1 MLLANGFIDL
11 VKHGGPIMYPILLVA
26 LVALAVVGERTF
38 WWIRE
43 GTRQDPAT
51 LEKTLAAMENA
62 DFLGAVEVSANSQ
75 DPVVRMIHRG
85 LSHVSG
91 SLVGALQVAAGSEI
105 RRAGRFIVLI
115 DTCITLAPLL
125 GLIGTVTGIMSSFEA
140 VGSNDLAVTA
150 VSGGIGEALI
160 ATAFGLGIA
169 VFCLLPYNYFN
180 ERLARLQF
188 DLETAATNVEVM
200 VTKARNSG
208 FDTVILRRDNLARS
222 QR

>member
-62 DFLGAVEVSANSQ
+62 DFMAAVEVSANSQ

>member
-62 DFLGAVEVSANSQ
+62 DFLGAVEGSANSQ

>member
-1 MLLANGFIDL
+1 MLFANGFIDL
-11 VKHGGPIMYPILLVA
+11 IQHGGPVMYPILLVA
-26 LVALAVVGERTF
+26 IVALAVVGERTF

-43 GTRQDPAT
+43 GTRKDPAA
-51 LEKTLAAMENA
+51 LERTLAAMENS
-62 DFLGAVEVSANSQ
+62 DFQSAVEASASSQ

-91 SLVGALQVAAGSEI
+91 SLTGALQVAAGSEI
-105 RRAGRFIVLI
+105 RRAGRFIVII

-125 GLIGTVTGIMSSFEA
+125 GLIGTVTGIMRSFEA
-140 VGSNDLAVTA
+140 VGGNELAVAA

-169 VFCLLPYNYFN
+169 VFCLLPFNYFN
-180 ERLARLQF
+180 ERLAQLQF

-200 VTKARNSG
+200 VTKARSTG
-208 FDTVILRRDNLARS
+208 FDTMILRRDNLART